1 MIKSYAAIAA
11 WACDFVRC
19 LEDRS
24 WLVRK
29 LLKIIIGKKV
39 GHEFDGLHDALEE
52 DGFLDC

>member
-29 LLKIIIGKKV
+29 LLKIIIGRKKQ
-39 GHEFDGLHDALEE
+39 
-52 DGFLDC
+52 